1 MIVQILPFLQKP
13 GYVFDEFAL
22 RMKSCHLFL
31 KFHVNL
37 AILEYSF
44 TKGKGQEIYKYYGGS
59 EKSSWKGQRHYII
72 LLLCCKAI
80 YKAWSSIVKENYSNS
95 QIDQDEHVPTLSTHR
110 VSLKGALHSKQTLT
124 RHCLHLSTPTFLFP
138 VTQRCHT
145 EDCSML
151 DTLLVLTLPYFN
163 LAIR

>member
-1 MIVQILPFLQKP
+1 MLWGKTSYKFS
-13 GYVFDEFAL
+13 AL
-22 RMKSCHLFL
+22 S
-31 KFHVNL
+31 
-37 AILEYSF
+37 SF
-44 TKGKGQEIYKYYGGS
+44 NNSMGFIQWQSTMS
-59 EKSSWKGQRHYII
+59 FRDEKSSWKGQRHYII